1 MARLLALLLVL
12 CVVVA
17 SPPVRAEYVPPG
29 LGNEAAA
36 YAQSLRAKAPPQP
49 SAQQR
54 ADALKQARSLLQQ
67 GNGAAAVPKFEQAIT
82 LGAGSPSVWLDL
94 SNAWMAQPSPNKERA
109 LQAAR
114 LAYTAEGGKDEDRVA
129 ALWRMADLLEGP
141 FGKPEEAVRVL
152 RDIQAMAPTLDKPL
166 LDARAPGLDG
176 RVLALRQKVGLSLR
190 AVRVNPEDEA
200 PRVCFT
206 FSDALSTK
214 RGLRFDDFLRIE
226 PPTRVAVETRD
237 RDLCL
242 RGFTHG
248 NGYTVTL
255 RQGLPGEDGV
265 LLKAD
270 ETQRVRV
277 PDRPA
282 MAAFR
287 GSAFILPR
295 SGADGIPVV
304 SVNAEKL
311 NVAVYR
317 IADRNLVPGSQ
328 DGRLF
333 TPLTG
338 SAAEVLADQRGE
350 LVWKGTL
357 ETKGERNKETTTAL
371 PFRQAAGDAPKPGL
385 YAVTAEPA
393 DVERAEEWSDLAT
406 QWVVV
411 SDIGLTSLRGA
422 DGITVFARSYGTAKP
437 MPGVEVALVARNNA
451 ELARV
456 TTDAMGRATF
466 PPGVVRNRGGNM
478 PEMAM
483 AYAGGDFAMLDLTS
497 AAFDLS
503 DRGVGGRAAPGP
515 MDAFVYTD
523 RGVYR
528 QGETVNL
535 GILLRDDKTD
545 AVENFPLTVK
555 VLRPSG
561 TEYYSGQA
569 PAHPAGGFFLPLA
582 LSKTAPL
589 GGWQVLVYS
598 DPKGEPVGRA
608 SFQVEDFVPLKL
620 ALDVAPSAPVLTIG
634 EPFEVVA
641 SGRFLY
647 GPPAAGLDG
656 TAEVAL
662 QPDPMPYPAFKDY
675 RFGLAQETV
684 NSRLETLEF
693 PTTDAEGKS
702 RISVALPG
710 LPDTTRPLRAEIRVT
725 LAEPGGRPA
734 RASVTVP
741 VRSASYAIGLR
752 PQFRDG
758 HIGEGQ
764 EALFDLVAVAPDGTP
779 LPKQNLSWELVE
791 ERVTFQ
797 WYRQGGRVSYTAVT
811 RDVPITSGTVGVAAD
826 KPAVLS
832 VGKRD
837 FGRYRL
843 EVTDKA
849 ARVASSVRFAS
860 GWQTSEDNGSTPDK
874 LEVTADK
881 PTYAPGETARLKIT
895 PPFAGEVLLTVA
907 TDRLLDVRTLSVPAE
922 GTTVEVKVDPTWGPG
937 AYVTATAYRPPV
949 KGRERQ
955 PVRAIGLA
963 WLGINPAVRTLDV
976 ALDAPAVITPRGSVE
991 VGVKVA
997 AAAGT
1002 LDDAYVTLAAVDEGI
1017 LRLTDFAS
1025 PQPGK
1030 HFFGKRMLGLDIRD
1044 DYGRLI
1050 DALDGPFGALRQ
1062 GGDSSGAGLPVVPF
1076 TVVSLFKGPVKV
1088 GADGTARIRLDIPDF
1103 NGELRLMAVAYS
1115 SRRVGS
1121 AAQALTVRDPLV
1133 ADAITPRFLAPGDES
1148 RVTLNLHNVEG
1159 AEGAYAVTVEGRDAV
1174 AVEGGQQSVPL
1185 AKGERKSLVLPLKGV
1200 SAGIGHIALSVT
1212 GPDGRTLSHD
1222 TAITVRPA
1230 RPVETQFTTSQL
1242 APGEQVRIDGVQLA
1256 AFVPGTTGLS
1266 VSFSTAPPFDVAG
1279 ILRALDRYPF
1289 GCSEQTIS
1297 RALPL
1302 LAVRD
1307 VELALGAD
1315 RKPDDGLESR
1325 IQQAVART
1333 LDRQRFDGS
1342 FGLWSAYEDSD
1353 PWLTAYATEF
1363 LIRAREKG
1371 NPVPDKPLADALGW
1385 LRQRAIAS
1393 AGGPEDLAARA
1404 YALHVLALGGIALP
1418 GPARYLHDTALEQLP
1433 TPLAKG
1439 QLGAALARMGDTERA
1454 NSAFDS
1460 AVARLARNEWRA
1472 DYGSTTRDA
1481 AALIAIAAEVNMLGN
1496 RLPALLDRLPA
1507 SATAANR
1514 TNTQEK
1520 AWAVLAA
1527 DALLRGSPGPVELA
1541 LPGGVKR
1548 SGARVDLTPTAA
1560 QLAGGLPVGNAGKA
1574 AVWQAVSLSGVPTI
1588 PAPAA
1593 REGLRIKRNFFHK
1606 DGSPVN
1612 LDEIRQNDVFLVV
1625 LEGEST
1631 TKLFHQLAVTHPLP
1645 AGWEIENPRFG
1656 AGGTSDFEWLTDL
1669 SVPNSFESRDDRF
1682 TAAVDIA
1689 EGGPENGPQTF
1700 KLAFLVRA
1708 VTPGSYELPGAS
1720 VEDMY
1725 KPRFFARQAA
1735 GRIAVKPAM

>member
-1 MARLLALLLVL
+1 MARLLAFLLVVL
-12 CVVVA
+12 VA
-17 SPPVRAEYVPPG
+17 SFPVRAEYVPAG
-29 LGNEAAA
+29 LGNEAGA
-36 YAQSLRAKAPPQP
+36 YADSLRAKAPPQP
-49 SAQQR
+49 NPQQR
-54 ADALKQARSLLQQ
+54 ADALKQARTALQQ
-67 GNGAAAVPKFEQAIT
+67 GNAAAAVPKFEQAIT
-82 LGAGSPSVWLDL
+82 LGAVAPSVWLEL
-94 SNAWMAQPSPNKERA
+94 SNAWMALPTPNKERA

-114 LAYTAEGGKDEDRVA
+114 LAYIADGKDEDRVA
-129 ALWRMADLLEGP
+129 ALWRMGDLLDGA
-141 FGKPEEAVRVL
+141 FGRPGDAAMVL
-152 RDIQAMAPTLDKPL
+152 RDIQTMAPRLDKAL
-166 LDARAPGLDG
+166 LEARAPGLDA
-176 RVLALRQKVGLSLR
+176 RVLALRQKAGLSLR
-190 AVRVNPEDEA
+190 SVRVNPDDES

-206 FSDALSTK
+206 FSDPLSSK

-226 PPTRVAVETRD
+226 PQAQVAVETRD

-242 RGFTHG
+242 RGFAHG
-248 NGYTVTL
+248 NGYAVTL

-270 ETQRVRV
+270 ETQRIRI
-277 PDRPA
+277 PDRTA

-304 SVNAEKL
+304 SVNTEKL

-317 IADRNLVPGSQ
+317 IADRNLVPGSH

-333 TPLTG
+333 NPLTG
-338 SAAEVLADQRGE
+338 SAAEALAEQHGE

-357 ETKGERNKETTTAL
+357 ETKGERNKENTTAL
-371 PFRQAAGDAPKPGL
+371 PFRQAVGDTPKAGL
-385 YAVTAEPA
+385 YVVTAEPA
-393 DVERAEEWSDLAT
+393 DVEPADEWSDLAT

-411 SDIGLTSLRGA
+411 SDIGLTSFRGA

-456 TTDAMGRATF
+456 TTDQLGRAKF
-466 PPGVVRNRGGNM
+466 PAGVVRNRGGNT
-478 PEMAM
+478 PDMAM
-483 AYAGGDFAMLDLTS
+483 AYAGADFAMLDLTS

-561 TEYYSGQA
+561 TEYYSGLA
-569 PAHPAGGFFLPLA
+569 PAHPAGGFFLPLS

-589 GGWQVLVYS
+589 GGWQVLVYT

-620 ALDVAPSAPVLTIG
+620 ALEVAPSAPILTLG
-634 EPFEVVA
+634 QPFEVVA

-662 QPDPMPYPAFKDY
+662 QPDPLPYPQFKDY
-675 RFGLAQETV
+675 RFGLVQEQID
-684 NSRLETLEF
+684 SRLETLEF

-702 RISVALPG
+702 HIAVALPG
-710 LPDTTRPLRAEIRVT
+710 LPDTSRPLRAEIRVT

-734 RASVTVP
+734 RKSVTVP
-741 VRSASYAIGLR
+741 VRSKSYAIGLR

-764 EALFDLVAVAPDGTP
+764 EAAFDLVALAPDGTP
-779 LPKQNLSWELVE
+779 VAKQTLTWELVE

-797 WYRQGGRVSYTAVT
+797 WYRQNGRVNYSAVT
-811 RDVPITSGTVGVAAD
+811 RDMPITSGTVTVGAD

-849 ARVASSVRFAS
+849 SGVATSIRFSS
-860 GWQTSEDNGSTPDK
+860 GWSIAEDAGNTPDK
-874 LEVTADK
+874 LEVTTDK
-881 PTYAPGETARLKIT
+881 QAYKPGETARLKIT

-907 TDRLLDVRTLSVPAE
+907 TDRLFDVRTLSVPAG
-922 GTTVEVKVDPTWGPG
+922 GTTVEVKVDSAWGPG
-937 AYVTATAYRPPV
+937 AYVTATAFRPPV
-949 KGRERQ
+949 KGKERQ

-963 WLGINPAVRTLDV
+963 WLGIDPAVRTLDV
-976 ALDAPAVITPRGSVE
+976 ALDAPAVIRPRGPVE

-997 AAAGT
+997 AAGGGS
-1002 LDDAYVTLAAVDEGI
+1002 LDEAYVTLAAVDEGI
-1017 LRLTDFAS
+1017 LRLTDFVS

-1044 DYGRLI
+1044 DYGRLL

-1062 GGDSSGAGLPVVPF
+1062 GGDASGAGLPVVPF

-1088 GADGTARIRLDIPDF
+1088 GADGTARISFDIPDF

-1115 SRRVGS
+1115 RSRVGS
-1121 AAQALTVRDPLV
+1121 AAQPLTVRDTLV
-1133 ADAITPRFLAPGDES
+1133 ADAITPRFLAPGDDS
-1148 RVTLNLHNVEG
+1148 RVTLNLHNVEA

-1174 AVEGGQQSVPL
+1174 TVEGGQMSVPL
-1185 AKGERKSLVLPLKGV
+1185 AKGERKTLVLPLKGV
-1200 SAGIGHIALSVT
+1200 AAGIGRIALSVK
-1212 GPDGRTLSHD
+1212 GPDGLSLSHEYG
-1222 TAITVRPA
+1222 ITVRPA
-1230 RPVETQFTTSQL
+1230 RPVETQFVTSQVG
-1242 APGEQVRIDGVQLA
+1242 PGEQVRFDGAQLA
-1256 AFVPGTTGLS
+1256 SFVPGTGGLS
-1266 VSFSTAPPFDVAG
+1266 VSYSTTPPFDVAG
-1279 ILRALDRYPF
+1279 ILRSLDRYPY
-1289 GCSEQTIS
+1289 GCAEQTIS

-1302 LAVRD
+1302 LVVRD
-1307 VELALGAD
+1307 VELAIGAD

-1325 IQQAVART
+1325 VQQAVART

-1342 FGLWSAYEDSD
+1342 FGLWSAYDSTD
-1353 PWLTAYATEF
+1353 AWLTAYATEF
-1363 LIRAREKG
+1363 LIRAKEKG
-1371 NPVPDKPLADALGW
+1371 NPVPDKPLADALAW

-1393 AGGPEDLAARA
+1393 ASEPGELAVRA
-1404 YALHVLALGGIALP
+1404 YALHVLALGGISLP

-1439 QLGAALARMGDTERA
+1439 QLGAALARMGDLERA

-1460 AVARLARNEWRA
+1460 AVGRLARNEWYA

-1481 AALIAIAAEVNMLGN
+1481 AALIVLASEVNMLGN

-1520 AWAVLAA
+1520 SWAVLAA
-1527 DALLRGSPGPVELA
+1527 DTLLRGSPTPVEVA

-1548 SGARVDLTPTAA
+1548 SGKRVDLTPTPA
-1560 QLAGGLPVGNAGKA
+1560 QLSGGLPVTNNGKA
-1574 AVWQAVSLSGVPTI
+1574 AIWQAVSVSGVPSS

-1593 REGLRIKRNFFHK
+1593 REGLRIKRYFFKK

-1625 LEGEST
+1625 MEGEST
-1631 TKLFHQLAVTHPLP
+1631 TKLYHQLVVTHPLP

-1656 AGGTSDFEWLTDL
+1656 AGEPATS
-1669 SVPNSFESRDDRF
+1669 
-1682 TAAVDIA
+1682 
-1689 EGGPENGPQTF
+1689 NG
-1700 KLAFLVRA
+1700 
-1708 VTPGSYELPGAS
+1708 
-1720 VEDMY
+1720 
-1725 KPRFFARQAA
+1725 
-1735 GRIAVKPAM
+1735 

>member
-1 MARLLALLLVL
+1 MARLLVLFLAVLVAAL
-12 CVVVA
+12 
-17 SPPVRAEYVPPG
+17 PVRAEYVPAG
-29 LGNEAAA
+29 LGNEASA
-36 YAQSLRAKAPPQP
+36 YAESLRAKAPPQP
-49 SAQQR
+49 NPKQQ
-54 ADALKQARSLLQQ
+54 AEALKQARASLQQ

-82 LGAGSPSVWLDL
+82 LGATAPSVWLDL
-94 SNAWMAQPSPNKERA
+94 SNAWMAQPTPNKERA

-114 LAYTAEGGKDEDRVA
+114 LAYTADGKDEDRVA
-129 ALWRMADLLEGP
+129 ALWRMSDLLEGP
-141 FGKPEEAVRVL
+141 FGKPMEAVQVL
-152 RDIQAMAPTLDKPL
+152 RDIQAMAPRLDKAL

-176 RVLALRQKVGLSLR
+176 RVLALRQQVGLSLR

-206 FSDALSTK
+206 FSDPLSTK
-214 RGLRFDDFLRIE
+214 RGLRFDDFLGIE
-226 PPTRVAVETRD
+226 PPTQVAVETRD

-248 NGYTVTL
+248 NGYAVML

-265 LLKAD
+265 VLKAD
-270 ETQRVRV
+270 ETQRVRI

-282 MAAFR
+282 MASFR

-304 SVNAEKL
+304 SVNADKL

-333 TPLTG
+333 NPLTG
-338 SAAEVLADQRGE
+338 SAAEALAEQHGE

-357 ETKGERNKETTTAL
+357 ETKGERNRETTTAL
-371 PFRQAAGDAPKPGL
+371 PFRQAAGDTPKPGL
-385 YAVTAEPA
+385 YAITAEPA
-393 DVERAEEWSDLAT
+393 DVEPAEEWTDLAT
-406 QWVVV
+406 QWVIV
-411 SDIGLTSLRGA
+411 SDIGLTSFRGA

-456 TTDAMGRATF
+456 TTDALGRATF
-466 PPGVVRNRGGNM
+466 PAGLVRNRGGNM
-478 PEMAM
+478 PDMVM
-483 AYAGGDFAMLDLTS
+483 AYAGADFAMLDLTS

-503 DRGVGGRAAPGP
+503 DRGVGGRATPGP

-535 GILLRDDKTD
+535 GILLRDDRTD

-555 VLRPSG
+555 ILRPSG
-561 TEYYSGQA
+561 TEFYSGQA
-569 PAHPAGGFFLPLA
+569 PAHPSGGFFLPLT

-589 GGWQVLVYS
+589 GGWQVLAYT

-620 ALDVAPSAPVLTIG
+620 ALDVTASAPVLTVG
-634 EPFEVVA
+634 QPFEVVA

-647 GPPAAGLDG
+647 GPPAAGMDG

-662 QPDPMPYPAFKDY
+662 QPDPAPYPAFKDY
-675 RFGLAQETV
+675 RFGLVQDSID
-684 NSRLETLEF
+684 SRLETLEF

-702 RISVALPG
+702 RVAVTLPG
-710 LPDTTRPLRAEIRVT
+710 LPETTRPLRADIRVT

-741 VRSASYAIGLR
+741 VRSKSYAIGLR

-758 HIGEGQ
+758 HVGEGQ

-779 LPKQNLSWELVE
+779 LPKQDLSWELVE

-797 WYRQGGRVSYTAVT
+797 WYRQHGRVNYAAVT
-811 RDVPITSGTVGVAAD
+811 RDAPVTSGTVSVSAD
-826 KPAVLS
+826 KPAVISL
-832 VGKRD
+832 GKRD

-849 ARVASSVRFAS
+849 AGVASSVRFSS
-860 GWQTSEDNGSTPDK
+860 GWQIVEDGGNTPDK
-874 LEVTADK
+874 LEVIADK
-881 PTYAPGETARLKIT
+881 PAYAPGDTARLKIT

-907 TDRLLDVRTLSVPAE
+907 TDRLFDVRTLSVPAG
-922 GTTVEVKVDPTWGPG
+922 GTTVEVKVDPAWGPG

-949 KGRERQ
+949 KGKERQ

-963 WLGINPAVRTLDV
+963 WLGIDPAVRTLDV
-976 ALDAPAVITPRGSVE
+976 TLDAPAVIKPRGPVE

-997 AAAGT
+997 AANGGT
-1002 LDDAYVTLAAVDEGI
+1002 PEDAYVTLAAVDEGI

-1050 DALDGPFGALRQ
+1050 DALDSPFGALRQ
-1062 GGDSSGAGLPVVPF
+1062 GGDASGAGLPVVPF
-1076 TVVSLFKGPVKV
+1076 TVVSLFRGPVKV
-1088 GADGTARIRLDIPDF
+1088 GADGTARIRFDIPDF

-1115 SRRVGS
+1115 RSRVGS
-1121 AAQALTVRDPLV
+1121 AAQPMTVRDPLV

-1159 AEGAYAVTVEGRDAV
+1159 AEGSYAVTVEGRDAV
-1174 AVEGGQQSVPL
+1174 AVEGGRMSVPL
-1185 AKGERKSLVLPLKGV
+1185 AKGERKTLVLPLKGL
-1200 SAGIGHIALSVT
+1200 SAGIGRIALSVQA
-1212 GPDGRTLSHD
+1212 PDGQTLSHD
-1222 TAITVRPA
+1222 TGITVRPA
-1230 RPVETQFTTSQL
+1230 RPFETQFLTSQL
-1242 APGEQVRIDGVQLA
+1242 GPGEQVRLDGAPLA
-1256 AFVPGTTGLS
+1256 GFVPGTGGMS
-1266 VSFSTAPPFDVAG
+1266 VSFSASPPFDVAG
-1279 ILRALDRYPF
+1279 ILRALDRYPL

-1297 RALPL
+1297 RAMPL
-1302 LAVRD
+1302 LVVRD

-1342 FGLWSAYEDSD
+1342 FGLWSAYDAPD
-1353 PWLTAYATEF
+1353 AWLTAYATEF

-1393 AGGPEDLAARA
+1393 ASDPGELAARA

-1418 GPARYLHDTALEQLP
+1418 GPARYLHDTALDNLP

-1460 AVARLARNEWRA
+1460 AVARLARDDWHV

-1481 AALIAIAAEVNMLGN
+1481 AALITLASEVNMLGN

-1507 SATAANR
+1507 SASAANR

-1520 AWAVLAA
+1520 AWTVLAA
-1527 DALLRGSPGPVELA
+1527 DALLRGSPGPVELE
-1541 LPGGVKR
+1541 LPGGVTR
-1548 SGARVDLTPTAA
+1548 SGARIDLTPTTA
-1560 QLAGGLPVGNAGKA
+1560 QLSGGLPVGNSGKA
-1574 AVWQAVSLSGVPTI
+1574 AIWQAVSVSGVQNA

-1593 REGLRIKRNFFHK
+1593 REGLRIKRYFFK
-1606 DGSPVN
+1606 RDGSPVN
-1612 LDEIRQNDVFLVV
+1612 LDDIRQNDVFLVV

-1631 TKLFHQLAVTHPLP
+1631 TKLYHQLAVTHPLP

-1656 AGGTSDFEWLTDL
+1656 AGGTSDLSWLTDL
-1669 SVPNSFESRDDRF
+1669 SVPNSVESRDDRF

-1689 EGGPENGPQTF
+1689 EGGPQTF
-1700 KLAFLVRA
+1700 KLAFMVRA

-1725 KPRFFARQAA
+1725 KPRFHARQAA
-1735 GRIAVKPAM
+1735 GRIAVKPAQ